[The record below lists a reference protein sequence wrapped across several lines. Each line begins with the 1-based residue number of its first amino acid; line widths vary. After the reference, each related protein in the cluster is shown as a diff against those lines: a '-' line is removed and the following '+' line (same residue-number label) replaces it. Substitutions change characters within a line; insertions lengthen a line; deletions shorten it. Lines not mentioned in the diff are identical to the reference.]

1 MFFGRAQEL
10 SRIDQTLAAARLG
23 TSGVLVVSGEPGI
36 GKTALLDQAAAR
48 ATAEGMAVLR
58 ARGVQQEADVPFA
71 GLLSLL
77 RPIAQHLDAL
87 PGPQARA
94 LKVALALEAGGDAHD
109 RFAVGAATLS
119 LIARA
124 AEPRAH
130 LLVVDDAQWLDDA
143 SLHAIAFAA
152 RRLLADQIALL
163 IATRPGALADDGSLA
178 TLRLAGLD
186 RDASRAML
194 EHRAGRALPPGAA
207 DRTYERTAGNPLALA
222 ELADVAPAVGAA
234 APGPALPV
242 QTSVERA
249 FAQRVA
255 ALPQPARDLLALAA
269 AEATGD
275 MEALRAAAATLGLS
289 WDDLDDAAAGVATVR
304 AGDDAIAFVHPLAA
318 SAAYRAATAA
328 ARRAAHRALAAAV
341 SDPDRR
347 AWHLAAAAT
356 GPDADAAAALDAAG
370 ERARARGA
378 YAAAA
383 SAHERAARLTAR
395 TAERRTRLLAAA
407 DAAWLAGQGER
418 ADRLL
423 QDADPAHRDPAVA
436 HQRGHAALRAGRV
449 DEAYNLLTAA
459 AEHHPDHAVVL
470 LANAVDAAVWA
481 ARPAAM
487 LAAAQQ
493 AHDALPPQATE
504 HDAFLANLALGM
516 ASIYN
521 GHGEDGAALVR
532 VAVAILEDSDAL
544 NNDPRL
550 LASAAFGPLWLRERG
565 ASRRLVAR
573 AIDIGRAQGAVGA
586 LPFALWLAA
595 RDAATSDRP
604 AVARALY
611 EGAIRLARETGQ
623 ATALAAALSGVACVE
638 ARQGDEA
645 AAREHA
651 GEALALSGRL
661 GLGFFRLWALDA
673 LAELELGLGHLD
685 AALARLT
692 EKERVLA
699 ERGIA
704 DPDVSPAPELVEAL
718 VRADRATEAAQRLGP
733 FERHA
738 RDKGQPWALAR
749 AARARGIVDGDD
761 DAFAE
766 ALEHHARTPDRFE
779 EARTR
784 LCRGEARRRAR
795 RRVDARDDLRR
806 ALALF
811 DELGAAPWAERA
823 RGELEAT
830 GETARR
836 RVPSTIDQLTP
847 RELQVALVLAE
858 GATTRE
864 AAAKLFLSPK
874 TVDYH
879 LRHVYRKLGISDRA
893 ALAEAVAPDP
903 RPPDPAESQ
912 EGVLMRGPEAAPTVA
927 P

>member
-23 TSGVLVVSGEPGI
+23 TSGVLVLSGEPGI
-36 GKTALLDQAAAR
+36 GKTALLDQAVAR
-48 ATAEGMAVLR
+48 ATAQDMAVLR

-87 PGPQARA
+87 PDPQARA
-94 LKVALALEAGGDAHD
+94 LKVALALETGGDASGD
-109 RFAVGAATLS
+109 RFAIGAATLG
-119 LIARA
+119 LIALA
-124 AEPRAH
+124 AEQRAH

-163 IATRPGALADDGSLA
+163 IATRPGALADDSSLA
-178 TLRLAGLD
+178 TLRLEGLD

-222 ELADVAPAVGAA
+222 ELADVAPELGAA

-242 QTSVERA
+242 ETSVERA
-249 FAQRVA
+249 FAQRIA
-255 ALPQPARDLLALAA
+255 ALPEPVRDLLALAA

-275 MEALRAAAATLGLS
+275 MEALHAAAATLGLT
-289 WDDLDDAAAGVATVR
+289 WDDLDDTTAGVVTPSTN
-304 AGDDAIAFVHPLAA
+304 AIAFVHPLAA
-318 SAAYRAATAA
+318 AAAYRAATPAT
-328 ARRAAHRALAAAV
+328 RRASHRALAVAV
-341 SDPDRR
+341 ADPDRR

-370 ERARARGA
+370 ERARARSA

-383 SAHERAARLTAR
+383 SAHERAARLTAQ

-470 LANAVDAAVWA
+470 LTNAVDAAVWA

-487 LAAAQQ
+487 LTAAQQ
-493 AHDALPPQATE
+493 AHAALPPHATD

-516 ASIYN
+516 AYIYN
-521 GHGEDGAALVR
+521 GRGEDGAALVR
-532 VAVAILEDSDAL
+532 VAIAILEDSDVL

-550 LASAAFGPLWLRERG
+550 LASAAFGPLWLRERS
-565 ASRRLVAR
+565 ASRRLIAR

-611 EGAIRLARETGQ
+611 EEAIRLARETGQ
-623 ATALAAALSGVACVE
+623 ATALAAALSGIACVE
-638 ARQGDEA
+638 ARQGDEV

-733 FERHA
+733 FEQHA

-766 ALEHHARTPDRFE
+766 ALEHHERTPDRFE

-806 ALALF
+806 ALELF

-823 RGELEAT
+823 RSELEAT

-836 RVPSTIDQLTP
+836 RDPSTIDQLTP

-903 RPPDPAESQ
+903 DESQ
-912 EGVLMRGPEAAPTVA
+912 EGVLMRGPDPAPTVA